1 MKYNNYKAQQEI
13 AHYTIANYKKIKVKA
28 GKCRY
33 NFRCQYNSVHEAK
46 KNKHKKL
53 AMCIYLDDGY
63 PIIHFI
69 NYYKGKFIDNTLGE
83 WSSRVDF
90 YFVRWIT
97 DEEMWQID
105 TIFTAFRK
113 ELRKTLS
120 WWVRLT
126 SDFEA

>member
-1 MKYNNYKAQQEI
+1 MNYKNHEAKQKI
-13 AHYTIANYKKIKVKA
+13 VNYTIANYKKIKVKA

-33 NFRCQYNSVHEAK
+33 NFRCQYNAVHEAK

-69 NYYKGKFIDNTLGE
+69 NYSKGKFVDNTLGE

-97 DEEMWQID
+97 DEEMWEID
-105 TIFTAFRK
+105 NIFTAFRK
-113 ELRKTLS
+113 ELKKSLG
-120 WWVRLT
+120 WWLRLT
-126 SDFEA
+126 SNFEA

>member
-1 MKYNNYKAQQEI
+1 MDYNNTKAQKEI
-13 AHYTIANYKKIKVKA
+13 ANYTIANYKKIKVKA

-33 NFRCQYNSVHEAK
+33 NFKCQMNSVHEAK

-69 NYYKGKFIDNTLGE
+69 NYNKGKFVDNTLGE
-83 WSSRVDF
+83 WSKTVDF

-97 DEEMWQID
+97 EEEMWQIN
-105 TIFTAFRK
+105 TIFTSFRK
-113 ELRKTLS
+113 ELRKSLS

-126 SDFEA
+126 SDFDA

>member
-1 MKYNNYKAQQEI
+1 MLMNNYKAQQEI
-13 AHYTIANYKKIKVKA
+13 ANYTIANYKKIEVKA
-28 GKCRY
+28 GKCRF
-33 NFRCQYNSVHEAK
+33 NFKCHYNSVHEAK

-69 NYYKGKFIDNTLGE
+69 NYNKGKFVDNTLGE

-97 DEEMWQID
+97 DEEMWKVD

-113 ELRKTLS
+113 ELRKSLS

>member
-1 MKYNNYKAQQEI
+1 MNYNNYKAQQEI
-13 AHYTIANYKKIKVKA
+13 ANYTIANYKKIKVKA

-63 PIIHFI
+63 PIVHFI
-69 NYYKGKFIDNTLGE
+69 NYNKGKFIDNTLGE

>member
-1 MKYNNYKAQQEI
+1 MNYNNYKAQQEI
-13 AHYTIANYKKIKVKA
+13 ANYTIANYEKIKVKA

-63 PIIHFI
+63 PIVHFI
-69 NYYKGKFIDNTLGE
+69 NYNKGKFVDNTLGE
-83 WSSRVDF
+83 WGSKVDF
-90 YFVRWIT
+90 YFVRWIS

-105 TIFTAFRK
+105 SIFTAFRK

-120 WWVRLT
+120 WWTRLT

>member
-1 MKYNNYKAQQEI
+1 MKYSNYKAQQEI
-13 AHYTIANYKKIKVKA
+13 VNYTIANYKKIEVKA
-28 GKCRY
+28 GKCRF
-33 NFRCQYNSVHEAK
+33 NFKCHCNSVHEAK

-53 AMCIYLDDGY
+53 AMCIYLDNGY

-69 NYYKGKFIDNTLGE
+69 NYNKGKFVDNTLGE

-90 YFVRWIT
+90 YFVRWIS
-97 DEEMWQID
+97 DEEMWKID
-105 TIFTAFRK
+105 DIFTAFRK

>member
-1 MKYNNYKAQQEI
+1 MNYNNYKAQQEI
-13 AHYTIANYKKIKVKA
+13 ANYTIANYKKIEVKA

-46 KNKHKKL
+46 KSKHKKL

-69 NYYKGKFIDNTLGE
+69 NYNKGKFVDNTLGE
-83 WSSRVDF
+83 WSSRVNF

-120 WWVRLT
+120 WWTKLT
-126 SDFEA
+126 SDFDA

>member
-1 MKYNNYKAQQEI
+1 MNYNNYKAQQEI
-13 AHYTIANYKKIKVKA
+13 ANYTIANYEKIKVKA

-69 NYYKGKFIDNTLGE
+69 NYNKGKFIDNTLGE
-83 WSSRVDF
+83 WSSKVDF
-90 YFVRWIT
+90 YFVRWIS

-105 TIFTAFRK
+105 SIFTAFRK

-120 WWVRLT
+120 WWTRLT
-126 SDFEA
+126 SDFDA

>member
-1 MKYNNYKAQQEI
+1 MNYNNYKAQQEI
-13 AHYTIANYKKIKVKA
+13 ANYTIANYKKIKVKA

-46 KNKHKKL
+46 KRKHKKL
-53 AMCIYLDDGY
+53 AMCIYLNDGY

-69 NYYKGKFIDNTLGE
+69 NYHKGKFIDNTLGE

>member
-1 MKYNNYKAQQEI
+1 MNYNNYKAQQEI
-13 AHYTIANYKKIKVKA
+13 ANYTIANYKKIEVKA
-28 GKCRY
+28 GKCRF
-33 NFRCQYNSVHEAK
+33 NFKCHYNSVHEAK
-46 KNKHKKL
+46 KRKHKKL
-53 AMCIYLDDGY
+53 AMCIYLDNGY

-69 NYYKGKFIDNTLGE
+69 NYNKGKFVDNTLGE
-83 WSSRVDF
+83 WSSRVDV

-126 SDFEA
+126 SDFEP

>member
-1 MKYNNYKAQQEI
+1 MNYNNYKAQQEI
-13 AHYTIANYKKIKVKA
+13 ANYTIANYEKIKVKA

-69 NYYKGKFIDNTLGE
+69 NYNKGKFVDNTLGE

-90 YFVRWIT
+90 YFVRWIS

-105 TIFTAFRK
+105 TIFTTFRK

-120 WWVRLT
+120 WWTRLT
-126 SDFEA
+126 SDFDA

>member
-1 MKYNNYKAQQEI
+1 MNYNNHKAQQEI
-13 AHYTIANYKKIKVKA
+13 ANYTIANYEKIKVKA

-69 NYYKGKFIDNTLGE
+69 NYNKGKFVDNTLGE

-90 YFVRWIT
+90 YFVRWIS
-97 DEEMWQID
+97 DEEMWKID
-105 TIFTAFRK
+105 SIFTAFRK

-120 WWVRLT
+120 WWTRLT

>member
-1 MKYNNYKAQQEI
+1 MLMNNHKAQQEI
-13 AHYTIANYKKIKVKA
+13 ANYTISNYKKIKVKA

-69 NYYKGKFIDNTLGE
+69 NYNKGKFVDNTLGE

-97 DEEMWQID
+97 DEEMWKVD

-113 ELRKTLS
+113 ELRKSLS

-126 SDFEA
+126 SDFNA

>member
-1 MKYNNYKAQQEI
+1 MQVERGLVI
-13 AHYTIANYKKIKVKA
+13 VIHEEDLSD
-28 GKCRY
+28 GDG
-33 NFRCQYNSVHEAK
+33 SVIGVATTR
-46 KNKHKKL
+46 
-53 AMCIYLDDGY
+53 
-63 PIIHFI
+63 
-69 NYYKGKFIDNTLGE
+69 DNTLGE
-83 WSSRVDF
+83 WSSRIDF

>member
-1 MKYNNYKAQQEI
+1 MNYNNYKAQQEI
-13 AHYTIANYKKIKVKA
+13 VNYTIVNYKKIEVKA

-69 NYYKGKFIDNTLGE
+69 NYNKGKFVDNTLGE

-120 WWVRLT
+120 WWTRLT

>member
-1 MKYNNYKAQQEI
+1 MNYNNYKAQQEI
-13 AHYTIANYKKIKVKA
+13 ASYTIANYKKIKVKA

-46 KNKHKKL
+46 KRKHKKL

-69 NYYKGKFIDNTLGE
+69 NYNKGKFIDNTLGE